1 MDETNDILAVRTNL
15 IASLR
20 RLTFRRTK
28 ILRSLAYAVAYSIVS
43 SCFTSVIS
51 SISSSY
57 IWLSFAQITTSL
69 LLEGLHLRWTQAIV
83 SKTSPAKGIFAY
95 PWQKLLLPA
104 LVHAVAQKATMEMP
118 LSIGTGS
125 SDALYDAIA
134 IRSMAG
140 LALAFALR
148 FFVLYP
154 AWASLICSE
163 TGIKKQLD
171 RMPEARTGK
180 RYLRCY
186 WDTTRMCYRKV
197 LLRLA
202 GLHLQAAG
210 ILILFEAVLYVLF
223 TTLSTELVEQP

>member
-20 RLTFRRTK
+20 RSTFRRTK

-83 SKTSPAKGIFAY
+83 SKTSPAKRIFAY

-104 LVHAVAQKATMEMP
+104 LVHAVAQKATMEIP

-125 SDALYDAIA
+125 SDALYDTIA

-154 AWASLICSE
+154 AWASLICFE
-163 TGIKKQLD
+163 NGIAKRAARIEACNIKQHL
-171 RMPEARTGK
+171 
-180 RYLRCY
+180 LCY
-186 WDTTRMCYRKV
+186 WDTTRMCYKRV

-202 GLHLQAAG
+202 GLHLQVAG
-210 ILILFEAVLYVLF
+210 ILILLEAALYVLF
-223 TTLSTELVEQP
+223 TTLSTKLVAQP